1 MLDFDLPSELDLLED
16 DELEDEAEEDEG
28 EEAEDVLAVPDFA
41 FVAPL
46 LP

>member
-1 MLDFDLPSELDLLED
+1 MLDFDLPSEPDLLDDDEPED
-16 DELEDEAEEDEG
+16 DAVEDEE